1 MGIPLGLI
9 VNAVM
14 VATKVLVA
22 VRSTNSASAQQSEL
36 VSLIDDV
43 SKKIDALSS
52 GLSAELGYQLEKQQL
67 EKLSALS
74 KVVKLALE
82 LGHQAMLGTAV
93 ASISEQI
100 EYSRL
105 RLREGKYEW
114 LGPWMIAESVRI
126 EALRIM
132 AADERGLDAVRRE
145 TLAFRIHI
153 LDHVGRLLVGA
164 TDSPWLKIADFVE
177 GRNEAL
183 LLSLS
188 DVAELQP
195 EEAQAEEAQAEAE
208 SQPDEAAPAPAAKTT
223 LAPSRSWPFP
233 TSSRP

>member
-1 MGIPLGLI
+1 MGIPFGLI
-9 VNAVM
+9 VNAVT
-14 VATKVLVA
+14 VATKVFVT
-22 VRSTNSASAQQSEL
+22 VRSTNSASAQQSQL

-43 SKKIDALSS
+43 SKKIDTLSRD
-52 GLSAELGYQLEKQQL
+52 LSAELGYQLEKQQL
-67 EKLSALS
+67 EKLSALT

-100 EYSRL
+100 DYSRL

-132 AADERGLDAVRRE
+132 VADERGLEAVRRE
-145 TLAFRIHI
+145 TQDFRIHI

-164 TDSPWLKIADFVE
+164 ADSPWHMIADFIE
-177 GRNEAL
+177 GRNETL
-183 LLSLS
+183 LLSLK
-188 DVAELQP
+188 DVAELQS
-195 EEAQAEEAQAEAE
+195 EAPQTGAE
-208 SQPDEAAPAPAAKTT
+208 SQPDEADFAPAAKTI